1 MSESQTKITPRAKPR
16 ARHARTAAKGAA
28 RYSVVIP
35 VYNSEGVVG
44 TTLARTAA
52 FFEDAGLD
60 YEIIAV
66 NDGSRDGSWEVVRRK
81 ALENPRILA
90 INLLRNYGQHNAN
103 MCGFRHATG
112 DWVVTMDDDMQNPPE
127 EIAHLIDKAAEGHDL
142 VIGRFREKRHAFY
155 RRVGTR
161 LVGAINRRIFH
172 NQKGLVLTNFRL
184 IRRDVVDRVCA
195 YRTGYPYIPGLTLMF
210 SNHRANVWVEH
221 RDREVGQTNYSL
233 YKILK
238 LVATILF
245 NYSSYPLR
253 LVAVAG
259 MFIAALSFLMGGYYL
274 VRGLVGG
281 TEVPGW
287 TTLVVLLSLFNGV
300 VILILSMMGEYVV
313 RLLNQSSSDESFH
326 IKELVRAG
334 E

>member
-1 MSESQTKITPRAKPR
+1 VAPETRPS
-16 ARHARTAAKGAA
+16 
-28 RYSVVIP
+28 YSVVIP
-35 VYNSEGVVG
+35 VYNSEGIVA

-52 FFEDAGLD
+52 FFEGRGLT

-66 NDGSRDGSWEVVRRK
+66 NDGSRDGSWEVVREAARK
-81 ALENPRILA
+81 NPHVVA

-103 MCGFRHATG
+103 MCGFMQSRG

-127 EIAHLIDKAAEGHDL
+127 EIARLIETAEEGGHDL
-142 VIGRFREKRHAFY
+142 VIGRFREKRHALY
-155 RRVGTR
+155 RRLGTR

-184 IRRDVVDRVCA
+184 IRRDVVDRVCG
-195 YRTGYPYIPGLTLMF
+195 YRTSYPYIPGLTLMF
-210 SNHRANVWVEH
+210 SNSRANAWVEH

-253 LVAVAG
+253 LAAAVGVGISLFSFGLGAVYMG
-259 MFIAALSFLMGGYYL
+259 LALF
-274 VRGLVGG
+274 RE
-281 TEVPGW
+281 TQVPGW
-287 TTLVVLLSLFNGV
+287 TTLVVLLSFFNGMM
-300 VILILSMMGEYVV
+300 ILILSMVGEYQV
-313 RLLNQSSSDESFH
+313 RMLNQISSSESFH
-326 IKELVRAG
+326 VKEVVRG
-334 E
+334 DE